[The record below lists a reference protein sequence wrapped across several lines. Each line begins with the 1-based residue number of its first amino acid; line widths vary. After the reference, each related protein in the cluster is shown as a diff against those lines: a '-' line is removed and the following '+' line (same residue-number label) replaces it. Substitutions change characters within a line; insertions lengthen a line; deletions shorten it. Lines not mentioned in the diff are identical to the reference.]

1 MSVGLAYIHW
11 NIGTSG
17 FMDFLRAADKYR
29 KTAKLPT
36 IEKWALHTRPLPGQ
50 WDQPRVNAIK
60 FEFLVKAYAKVF
72 PPPPPPMF
80 AP

>member
-1 MSVGLAYIHW
+1 MSVGLAYLHW

-50 WDQPRVNAIK
+50 WEKPRSNAIK
-60 FEFLVKAYAKVF
+60 FEFLVRAYANLF
-72 PPPPPPMF
+72 PPRPPPMF
-80 AP
+80 AR